1 MWRSPKGA
9 EVSQEGRRTKGGTR
23 TGPWACHGDEVVSSQ
38 GGPLLHGPGRSLYGF
53 APHPAFPPAAITF
66 LFPPTTSLPPN
77 HHTSNTSPL
86 SYPHPSFPH
95 VPQTR
100 SKGPHLGHT
109 L

>member
-1 MWRSPKGA
+1 MALSHRSGDLA
-9 EVSQEGRRTKGGTR
+9 GETEGPRADEA

-38 GGPLLHGPGRSLYGF
+38 GGSLLHGPGRSLYGF